1 MSPIFIVSWS
11 SLRSLGCLIA
21 ATAVFCAMADRGSAQ
36 NQGGTNDPADFAWQK
51 QAIDHAQRMKGYFDP
66 DNGQQQT
73 PPVIPRFESDPDP
86 FGGVAT
92 IQPAGPTQTSQNS
105 FFANLGTNNRTCFT
119 CHQPQT
125 GWGISAQS
133 VQERFYLSGGNDPI
147 FRLIDGATCPSDN
160 VTSFKDKENA
170 YSLLLKKGLI
180 RIFLP
185 VPAAAQFRIVS
196 VSDPYGC
203 NTNPI
208 TGLTTIGSANPTAGI
223 ASIYRRPLPSTN
235 LGALATIMWDGRE
248 PSLQSQAVD
257 ATLIHA
263 QGTSN
268 PTADQQQQIIN
279 FESGIF
285 SAQYYDNL
293 AGLLSSAGAIGGPYE
308 LTILVPQFFI
318 GINDPVP
325 SGTPPSFGN
334 PTGAPFNPTIFNL
347 YTAWSTLTGRG
358 EQIEYRK
365 SVARGEA
372 LFNSVPINITGVSGI
387 NDLLGVPSLQGTCGT
402 CHDVPGVGDHSRKLA
417 LNIGVTNGGPNNN
430 NPGLDIADL
439 PVFTLQ
445 CVAGP
450 LVGQSFVVTDPG
462 KALISGSC
470 ADIGKT
476 KGPILRGLASRA
488 PYFHN
493 GSAATLQDVINFYN
507 LRFNIGLTDQN
518 KQDLVAFLNTL

>member
-1 MSPIFIVSWS
+1 MSPILIDSWS

-51 QAIDHAQRMKGYFDP
+51 QAIEHAQRMRGYFAP

-73 PPVIPRFESDPDP
+73 PPVIPRFETDPDP

-196 VSDPYGC
+196 VSDPYVC

-208 TGLTTIGSANPTAGI
+208 TGLTTIGSANPTAGK
-223 ASIYRRPLPSTN
+223 ST
-235 LGALATIMWDGRE
+235 W
-248 PSLQSQAVD
+248 SV
-257 ATLIHA
+257 
-263 QGTSN
+263 
-268 PTADQQQQIIN
+268 
-279 FESGIF
+279 
-285 SAQYYDNL
+285 
-293 AGLLSSAGAIGGPYE
+293 LSWCW
-308 LTILVPQFFI
+308 
-318 GINDPVP
+318 
-325 SGTPPSFGN
+325 
-334 PTGAPFNPTIFNL
+334 PFL
-347 YTAWSTLTGRG
+347 
-358 EQIEYRK
+358 
-365 SVARGEA
+365 
-372 LFNSVPINITGVSGI
+372 
-387 NDLLGVPSLQGTCGT
+387 
-402 CHDVPGVGDHSRKLA
+402 
-417 LNIGVTNGGPNNN
+417 
-430 NPGLDIADL
+430 
-439 PVFTLQ
+439 
-445 CVAGP
+445 
-450 LVGQSFVVTDPG
+450 
-462 KALISGSC
+462 SC
-470 ADIGKT
+470 
-476 KGPILRGLASRA
+476 
-488 PYFHN
+488 
-493 GSAATLQDVINFYN
+493 
-507 LRFNIGLTDQN
+507 
-518 KQDLVAFLNTL
+518 